1 MLTHGTLLDVTDFH
15 FIGSTNVP
23 GTLAQRKFIAMN
35 LAVRASLIK
44 PHCDKVMP
52 CELKSY
58 DEYEIECR
66 HSNA

>member
-1 MLTHGTLLDVTDFH
+1 MLTPGTLLAITDFH
-15 FIGSTNVP
+15 FIGSTNAP
-23 GTLAQRKFIAMN
+23 LAQIKFIAMN